1 MDTSMA
7 SGPSAERDIIPF
19 PEIKAFLHGRGI
31 NPSSRVSLR
40 ARLTRVSDG
49 EGDARRKAGLIE
61 CNESFLLRPQLVQG
75 LSTARGGQVAGVWGG
90 TSEPRGD
97 VFAGPTGHTA

>member
-1 MDTSMA
+1 MA
-7 SGPSAERDIIPF
+7 SGPSAECGVIPF
-19 PEIKAFLHGRGI
+19 SDIKAFLHGRGM
-31 NPSSRVSLR
+31 NPSSLVSLR
-40 ARLTRVSDG
+40 ARLTRVSEG

-75 LSTARGGQVAGVWGG
+75 LSTDSGTARRGQTAGARGG

-97 VFAGPTGHTA
+97 VFVGPTGHT